1 MTSYDF
7 TVILIITITITII
20 ITIIIIIIIRDGR
33 VCVWDPRQKEKPVA
47 VFEPSN
53 SDSDCDNDNNN
64 NNSIS
69 RDCWCVAFGNSYN
82 NTERSV
88 IAGYDNGKTS

>member
-1 MTSYDF
+1 MKCWERCERNNLGGSY
-7 TVILIITITITII
+7 
-20 ITIIIIIIIRDGR
+20 GG
-33 VCVWDPRQKEKPVA
+33 Q
-47 VFEPSN
+47 
-53 SDSDCDNDNNN
+53 SDSDSDSDNDSDSDKSNDSDSDNDNSN

-88 IAGYDNGKTS
+88 IAGYDNGKTL